1 MLALL
6 DRGPAHGYELK
17 RAHDDLFGDV
27 APPINV
33 GQIYVTLTRL
43 ERDGAVTHRVE
54 GGSGG
59 PDRKVYELTDTGRKS
74 LRGWLDEPSDLP
86 VGKSDVVQRLVA
98 GLIYDATAARAG
110 DPPREGAS
118 STARTL
124 AAHRSRCLRAL
135 RALTEA
141 APAGGGTAAGPAGG
155 GTAAAPAGG
164 GTAAGPTGGG
174 TGGKAH
180 RPAADGLTQPGSG
193 PVDPAVAGVGDL
205 LREASVLHL
214 QAELRWLDLVEARL
228 AQPGRN

>member
-27 APPINV
+27 APPVNV

-43 ERDGAVTHRVE
+43 ERDGAVTHRVAE
-54 GGSGG
+54 GSGG

-74 LRGWLDEPSDLP
+74 LRGWLEEPSNLP

-98 GLIYDATAARAG
+98 GLIYDAHTARDGQPPNAGAGSAAR
-110 DPPREGAS
+110 
-118 STARTL
+118 TI

-135 RALTEA
+135 RALAEA
-141 APAGGGTAAGPAGG
+141 APGQDSPAEDDLITQRGG
-155 GTAAAPAGG
+155 AAA
-164 GTAAGPTGGG
+164 
-174 TGGKAH
+174 H
-180 RPAADGLTQPGSG
+180 FS
-193 PVDPAVAGVGDL
+193 VAGIGDL

-214 QAELRWLDLVEARL
+214 EAELRWLDAVEARL
-228 AQPGRN
+228 AQYGRT

>member
-43 ERDGAVTHRVE
+43 ERDGAVTHHVAE
-54 GGSGG
+54 GSGG

-74 LRGWLDEPSDLP
+74 LRGWLEEPSDLP

-98 GLIYDATAARAG
+98 GLIYDAHAARRGEPA
-110 DPPREGAS
+110 RATAS
-118 STARTL
+118 SAARTL
-124 AAHRSRCLRAL
+124 ATHRSRCLRAL
-135 RALTEA
+135 RALADA
-141 APAGGGTAAGPAGG
+141 APLADSATEHDRTTGAGDGPA
-155 GTAAAPAGG
+155 AAAHV
-164 GTAAGPTGGG
+164 T
-174 TGGKAH
+174 
-180 RPAADGLTQPGSG
+180 
-193 PVDPAVAGVGDL
+193 VAGIGDL

-214 QAELRWLDLVEARL
+214 QAELRWLDIVEARL
-228 AQPGRN
+228 AHLGRT

>member
-43 ERDGAVTHRVE
+43 ERDGAVTHHVAE
-54 GGSGG
+54 GSGA

-74 LRGWLDEPSDLP
+74 LRGWLEEPSDLP

-98 GLIYDATAARAG
+98 GLIYDAHAARLGEPA
-110 DPPREGAS
+110 RSTAS
-118 STARTL
+118 SAARTL
-124 AAHRSRCLRAL
+124 ATHRSRCLRAL
-135 RALTEA
+135 RALAEA
-141 APAGGGTAAGPAGG
+141 APLTDSPAEDDLTTGSGDGPA
-155 GTAAAPAGG
+155 AAHV
-164 GTAAGPTGGG
+164 T
-174 TGGKAH
+174 
-180 RPAADGLTQPGSG
+180 
-193 PVDPAVAGVGDL
+193 VAGIGDL

-214 QAELRWLDLVEARL
+214 QAELRWLDIVEARL
-228 AQPGRN
+228 AHLGRT

>member
-33 GQIYVTLTRL
+33 GQIYITLTRL
-43 ERDGAVTHRVE
+43 ERDGAVTHHVE
-54 GGSGG
+54 EGSGG
-59 PDRKVYELTDTGRKS
+59 PDRKVYELTETGRKS
-74 LRGWLDEPSDLP
+74 LRDWLDEPSDLP

-98 GLIYDATAARAG
+98 GLIYDVNAATTG
-110 DPPREGAS
+110 EAS
-118 STARTL
+118 SAGTTSAARTL
-124 AAHRSRCLRAL
+124 AAHRTRCLRAL

-141 APAGGGTAAGPAGG
+141 AHRQPSS
-155 GTAAAPAGG
+155 AAAESPISTPDSPATN
-164 GTAAGPTGGG
+164 GTNPDGAA
-174 TGGKAH
+174 A
-180 RPAADGLTQPGSG
+180 S
-193 PVDPAVAGVGDL
+193 VAGVGEL

-228 AQPGRN
+228 TPRT

>member
-43 ERDGAVTHRVE
+43 ERDGAVTHHVAE
-54 GGSGG
+54 GSGG

-74 LRGWLDEPSDLP
+74 LRGWLEEPSDLP

-98 GLIYDATAARAG
+98 GLIYDAHAARDGEPAKTG
-110 DPPREGAS
+110 PGSA
-118 STARTL
+118 ARTL

-135 RALTEA
+135 RALAEA
-141 APAGGGTAAGPAGG
+141 APVQDSPAEDDLISQPADP
-155 GTAAAPAGG
+155 AAA
-164 GTAAGPTGGG
+164 AA
-174 TGGKAH
+174 AH
-180 RPAADGLTQPGSG
+180 FS
-193 PVDPAVAGVGDL
+193 VAGIGDL

-214 QAELRWLDLVEARL
+214 EAELRWLDVVEARL
-228 AQPGRN
+228 AQYGRT